1 VRLNPF
7 GSRSTGN
14 APHAA
19 HAGDSKAGDSKAGA
33 SQAAAA
39 PGAVIAARARAA
51 QARESADARRSA
63 RRSGHAA
70 REAILRAVDE
80 NDRDLDEALEALS
93 RFDDST
99 LTLMADELDAA
110 DPITQW
116 STLGRSPVVDAGLP
130 GWLRDRC
137 LAPDCERVVL
147 DWIAFGHVFTAHREF
162 SARTVDDPLPQLY
175 EALSL
180 QPGESITVEGVATV
194 GRQRCERILHVA
206 FAVRS
211 AQRAATTRVIRS
223 LGGYAAA
230 DAWHAFDRS
239 NRFMTADLAE
249 WLVTDDPSPESIS
262 AAIAAGQFSTA
273 EFTPSGRST
282 GVSPHDIDEA
292 AFVADLRRASGG

>member
-1 VRLNPF
+1 
-7 GSRSTGN
+7 
-14 APHAA
+14 
-19 HAGDSKAGDSKAGA
+19 
-33 SQAAAA
+33 
-39 PGAVIAARARAA
+39 
-51 QARESADARRSA
+51 
-63 RRSGHAA
+63 
-70 REAILRAVDE
+70 LRAVDE
-80 NDRDLDEALEALS
+80 NDRDLDEALEAVS
-93 RFDDST
+93 RFDDYT
-99 LTLMADELDAA
+99 LTLLAAELDAA

-116 STLGRSPVVDAGLP
+116 STLGRSPVLDAGLP

-137 LAPDCERVVL
+137 LSPDCERVVL
-147 DWIAFGHVFTAHREF
+147 DWITFGHVFAAHREF

-180 QPGESITVEGVATV
+180 QRGESIAVEGVATV
-194 GRQRCERILHVA
+194 GREKCERIVHVA

-249 WLVTDDPSPESIS
+249 WIVTDDPSPESIA
-262 AAIAAGQFSTA
+262 AAIAAGQLSTA
-273 EFTPSGRST
+273 EFTPSGRSS

-292 AFVADLRRASGG
+292 AFVAGLRRSSGG